1 MATIKIGAIN
11 TDATNR
17 DRKVNDT
24 VKLAENIAR
33 RLRARKP
40 TVLTLSEVFSVKLH
54 KYIVDEV
61 DYKYHSVCKEFT
73 SADRIVQLRD
83 ADTYERNGRPVISQT
98 GKYMG
103 VSLRHKE
110 LKQDHLHVSVHL
122 PYKRGKQ
129 QAFESLQRYLE
140 EKGGDYEYV
149 HIHGDFNE
157 SYDNLMEQFKDLD
170 LRFAFDAVTTRAGGK
185 RDNVVSLGEVN
196 FRNQFVQSNSVFT
209 HHPIYVTSQLE
220 D

>member
-17 DRKVNDT
+17 DRKVNST
-24 VKLAENIAR
+24 VKLAKNIAG
-33 RLRARKP
+33 RLRAREP
-40 TVLTLSEVFSVKLH
+40 TVLTLSEVSSVKLH
-54 KYIVDEV
+54 TDIVDEV
-61 DYKYHSVCKEFT
+61 DYKYHSVCEAFA
-73 SADRIVQLRD
+73 SSDRIVQLWD
-83 ADTYERNGRPVISQT
+83 ADTYERTGPPVISHP

-103 VSLRHKE
+103 VPLRHKE
-110 LKQDHLHVSVHL
+110 LEQDHLHVSVHL

-157 SYDNLMEQFKDLD
+157 SCDNLMEQFADLD
-170 LRFAFDAVTTRAGGK
+170 FAFDAVTTKAGGK
-185 RDNVVSLGEVN
+185 RDNVASLGGVN
-196 FRNQFVQSNSVFT
+196 YENQFVQSNSVFS
-209 HHPIYVTSQLE
+209 HHPIYVTAQLE